1 MPLIMAESEAALERV
16 VHAARWPELWT
27 QCALAVALGSRGRS
41 PEAHAV
47 LAAGLEAGSPY
58 PVFLALAQRL
68 VAEAALRDGWC
79 DPEPL
84 LRSAEA
90 TFESLDL
97 ARAANTCRGLLKAL
111 GSPAPRRR
119 KNDTRLHPTLRAAG
133 VTSREAEVLDL
144 LVERLS
150 NREIAQRLYLSPR
163 TVEKHVASLLDK
175 LAVERTGLAHVA
187 RTLR

>member
-1 MPLIMAESEAALERV
+1 MLPA
-16 VHAARWPELWT
+16 
-27 QCALAVALGSRGRS
+27 GRS
-41 PEAHAV
+41 CGRSV
-47 LAAGLEAGSPY
+47 LWRWRSDPVGAAPKLAPFWQ
-58 PVFLALAQRL
+58 PDCRRVAPIPLFLALAQRL
-68 VAEAALRDGWC
+68 VAEAALGDGWC

-97 ARAANTCRGLLKAL
+97 ARAANACRGLLKAL

-144 LVERLS
+144 LVERLT

-175 LAVERTGLAHVA
+175 LAVERTDLAHVA